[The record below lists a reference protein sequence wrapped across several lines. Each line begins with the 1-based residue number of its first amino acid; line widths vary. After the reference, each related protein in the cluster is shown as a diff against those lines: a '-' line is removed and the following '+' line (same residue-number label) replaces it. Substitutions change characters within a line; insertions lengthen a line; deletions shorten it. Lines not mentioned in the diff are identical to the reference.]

1 MYKNYENSKTAYVK
15 YIKEHKARVIDA
27 WNEIQ
32 IKCQNQPFV
41 TDKYINWYISNLV
54 NHHDDSKF
62 DDIEF
67 EPYRKYFYPT
77 TEETDKE
84 QIQKEYD
91 EAWIHHY
98 TNNPHHW
105 EYWCMYDQDK
115 ERNSLS
121 FIRQAYHVEMMCDW
135 MAMSQFENNTVPD
148 WYINNQNKIVMNDDD
163 KQFTEMLI
171 DILF

>member
-1 MYKNYENSKTAYVK
+1 MYKNYEDSKNAYVK

-84 QIQKEYD
+84 QIQKNMMKHGF
-91 EAWIHHY
+91 IIIQ
-98 TNNPHHW
+98 TILIIGNIGV
-105 EYWCMYDQDK
+105 CMTK
-115 ERNSLS
+115 IKNV
-121 FIRQAYHVEMMCDW
+121 IVYH
-135 MAMSQFENNTVPD
+135 
-148 WYINNQNKIVMNDDD
+148 
-163 KQFTEMLI
+163 
-171 DILF
+171 LFVKHIM